1 MSFLDKIA
9 AAVMPPESDQDRVDA
24 RRKAQ
29 SIAAPGEW
37 LEVILDQH
45 RQIEAA
51 FLKALTS
58 GDGASRQA
66 ALKELAV
73 VLTGHA
79 NAEESVLYPAL
90 ADNGEKGGAGMAFE
104 EQAMTKIQLAKLETL
119 DPMSQEWREKLE
131 HIRGAVLHHMYE
143 EEGTWFPKLHEKVPE
158 SHQARLTQRF
168 LEEFNR
174 YVGKD
179 ARHSTPQQMAAQIP
193 TN

>member
-29 SIAAPGEW
+29 SFATPGGW
-37 LEVILDQH
+37 LEIVLDQH

-58 GDGASRQA
+58 GDAATRKS

-73 VLTGHA
+73 LLTGHA

-90 ADNGEKGGAGMAFE
+90 ADAGEKANAGMAYE
-104 EQAMTKIQLAKLETL
+104 EQAMTKIQMAKLEML
-119 DPMSQEWREKLE
+119 DPMGQEWREKLE

-143 EEGTWFPKLHEKVPE
+143 EEGTWFPKLHERVPE
-158 SHQARLTQRF
+158 SHHARLTQRF
-168 LEEFNR
+168 MEEFSR
-174 YVGKD
+174 YTGNP
-179 ARHSTPQQMAAQIP
+179 RQMQPQQMAAQIP
-193 TN
+193 SR

>member
-9 AAVMPPESDQDRVDA
+9 AAVMPPESDQDRADA

-29 SIAAPGEW
+29 SVATPGEW

-58 GDGASRQA
+58 GDAATRKT

-79 NAEESVLYPAL
+79 NAEESVIYPAL
-90 ADNGEKGGAGMAFE
+90 ADTGEKGHAGVGYE
-104 EQAMTKIQLAKLETL
+104 EQAMVKIEMAKLEML
-119 DPMSQEWREKLE
+119 DPMGKEWREKLE

-143 EEGTWFPKLHEKVPE
+143 EEGTWFPKLHEKLPE
-158 SHQARLTQRF
+158 SHHAQITRRF
-168 LEEFNR
+168 LEEFSR
-174 YVGKD
+174 YAGNP
-179 ARHSTPQQMAAQIP
+179 RQMQPQQMAAEIP
-193 TN
+193 NV